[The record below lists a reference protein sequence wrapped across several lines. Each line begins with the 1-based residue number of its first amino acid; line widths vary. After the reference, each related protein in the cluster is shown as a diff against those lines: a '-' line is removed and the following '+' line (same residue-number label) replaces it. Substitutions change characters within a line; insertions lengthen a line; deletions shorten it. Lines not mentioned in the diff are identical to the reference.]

1 MGKRA
6 AIIQHFIYK
15 ISSLNSQAYAWNP

>member
-6 AIIQHFIYK
+6 VIIQHFIYK
-15 ISSLNSQAYAWNP
+15 MSSLDSQAYARNP

>member
-15 ISSLNSQAYAWNP
+15 MSSLDSQAYARNP